1 MTTRGIRL
9 VTMVLG
15 AGLLCAPA
23 STAAVEQG
31 ALRAG
36 AARVEVTP
44 PVNAAH
50 PPSGKYAH
58 ERLFVRAIVL
68 DNGVTRAV
76 LIGADLS
83 GLGEEVFQQASA
95 QIATEFSVP
104 AEQIL
109 MSATHSHSAIP
120 AGPPPP
126 GPAVRPTQDVGA
138 TVRALMDAV
147 RQATGRLQ
155 PAKVGFGAG
164 FSYLNVARDAVSD
177 ETHLWTQ
184 AGNLDAPSDKTL
196 AVVTITTS
204 DGAPIAAYVNYAMHP
219 INGYLVGIT
228 SADFPGAAC
237 RYVEQAF
244 GDTMVTIWS
253 QGASGDQNPL
263 LTRPATN
270 ALASKSG
277 ASITGY
283 ELVREAVEGPLRE
296 GTVPHGTL
304 DAKVADNLERWI
316 ESEGQVLGEEVIRV
330 MTKTLRKTTRDVGIW
345 GARQT
350 LTCPGRTRTNTGR
363 EGSAGTYVDGDPVSL
378 RLGVLGIGDTALTSI
393 NAEVYSLIGQRVK
406 KQSPVTNTVMVT
418 LANGRANSGYVPND
432 AAFGSYTFQV
442 LGSRLQPGCAEQGIA
457 DGLASMIGRYVAR

>member
-1 MTTRGIRL
+1 
-9 VTMVLG
+9 
-15 AGLLCAPA
+15 
-23 STAAVEQG
+23 
-31 ALRAG
+31 
-36 AARVEVTP
+36 
-44 PVNAAH
+44 
-50 PPSGKYAH
+50 
-58 ERLFVRAIVL
+58 
-68 DNGVTRAV
+68 
-76 LIGADLS
+76 
-83 GLGEEVFQQASA
+83 
-95 QIATEFSVP
+95 
-104 AEQIL
+104 
-109 MSATHSHSAIP
+109 
-120 AGPPPP
+120 
-126 GPAVRPTQDVGA
+126 
-138 TVRALMDAV
+138 MDAV

-296 GTVPHGTL
+296 GTVPRHARREGRGQPRAM
-304 DAKVADNLERWI
+304 DRER
-316 ESEGQVLGEEVIRV
+316 GQVLGRRGHRV
-330 MTKTLRKTTRDVGIW
+330 MTKTLRKTCDVGIW

-350 LTCPGRTRTNTGR
+350 LTCPGRTRTNTGGR
-363 EGSAGTYVDGDPVSL
+363 LGRHYVDGDPVSL

-418 LANGRANSGYVPND
+418 LANGRANSGYVPTTRRS
-432 AAFGSYTFQV
+432 AATPSRSSAHGS
-442 LGSRLQPGCAEQGIA
+442 SP
-457 DGLASMIGRYVAR
+457 VARSRASPTAWPR

>member
-1 MTTRGIRL
+1 
-9 VTMVLG
+9 
-15 AGLLCAPA
+15 
-23 STAAVEQG
+23 
-31 ALRAG
+31 
-36 AARVEVTP
+36 
-44 PVNAAH
+44 
-50 PPSGKYAH
+50 
-58 ERLFVRAIVL
+58 
-68 DNGVTRAV
+68 
-76 LIGADLS
+76 
-83 GLGEEVFQQASA
+83 
-95 QIATEFSVP
+95 
-104 AEQIL
+104 
-109 MSATHSHSAIP
+109 
-120 AGPPPP
+120 
-126 GPAVRPTQDVGA
+126 
-138 TVRALMDAV
+138 
-147 RQATGRLQ
+147 
-155 PAKVGFGAG
+155 
-164 FSYLNVARDAVSD
+164 
-177 ETHLWTQ
+177 
-184 AGNLDAPSDKTL
+184 
-196 AVVTITTS
+196 
-204 DGAPIAAYVNYAMHP
+204 
-219 INGYLVGIT
+219 
-228 SADFPGAAC
+228 
-237 RYVEQAF
+237 
-244 GDTMVTIWS
+244 MVTIWS